1 MPSVILSPETAVVAS
16 PPSARPHLDY
26 LDGLRA
32 LAALLVLFCHTL
44 QTPWPYIYGRTPP
57 RLLHATLGTRSPSTI
72 RSGLSRWS
80 GRSIFCSRSL
90 SGCGGGWATPAPS
103 R

>member
-44 QTPWPYIYGRTPP
+44 QTPWPYIYGCTPHWEPVRP
-57 RLLHATLGTRSPSTI
+57 RLSVLVYRGGVA
-72 RSGLSRWS
+72 GLFSVPALCLAVAAA
-80 GRSIFCSRSL
+80 GRRPRHR
-90 SGCGGGWATPAPS
+90 ADDAA
-103 R
+103 